1 MGTQKGLVPGS
12 PTGPWMVLKLFTS
25 NWDLNPC
32 TGTHTQPKPCL
43 GFEPTRLGLN
53 PAKTHSTWF
62 QDLMKLRFL
71 MSHHRE
77 NTLKDKVIGKKWIYS
92 DSERSTLHRQSVD
105 HPWGRVWPWNMTCLV
120 FIGWVISHANE
131 WEDYSN
137 YFWEGVEI
145 SRNWATTN
153 SLVFWQCLK
162 TVIVPLCSVTQLCP
176 TLCCQESV

>member
-62 QDLMKLRFL
+62 QDLVKLRFL

-77 NTLKDKVIGKKWIYS
+77 NTLKEKVIGKKWIYS
-92 DSERSTLHRQSVD
+92 DSERSTLHRQSAGHCRGQGWLLNVA
-105 HPWGRVWPWNMTCLV
+105 WLV
-120 FIGWVISHANE
+120 FIGWIISYANK
-131 WEDYSN
+131 WEHYSN
-137 YFWEGVEI
+137 YFGEGSEI
-145 SRNWATTN
+145 SRIWAIAH
-153 SLVFWQCLK
+153 SLVF
-162 TVIVPLCSVTQLCP
+162 
-176 TLCCQESV
+176 